1 MRMTRIAR
9 VVTAWMACF
18 AIMLVALAPSI
29 SHALGAKKAS
39 TKEWT
44 EICTS
49 TGVKQVKLT
58 GEGAEPFSPGKH
70 DQHSEDCPFCRI
82 QGDSLGPP
90 PAGAAGI
97 VAAEPMRS
105 SPSLFYEGPR
115 SLFMWA
121 PAQSRAP
128 PLRS

>member
-1 MRMTRIAR
+1 
-9 VVTAWMACF
+9 MACF
-18 AIMLVALAPSI
+18 AILLVALAPSV
-29 SHALGAKKAS
+29 SHALAAKSVSAM
-39 TKEWT
+39 EWI

-49 TGVKQVKLT
+49 TGAKQVKQIAT
-58 GEGAEPFSPGKH
+58 ENAKPFSPAKH

-82 QGDSLGPP
+82 QSGSFGLPP
-90 PAGAAGI
+90 MGAASI
-97 VAAEPMRS
+97 VAPDMLQS
-105 SPSLFYEGPR
+105 YSSLFYEGPR

>member
-1 MRMTRIAR
+1 ML
-9 VVTAWMACF
+9 TAWVACF
-18 AIMLVALAPSI
+18 AILLVALAPSV
-29 SHALGAKKAS
+29 SHALAAKRVSA
-39 TKEWT
+39 TEWI
-44 EICTS
+44 EICTL
-49 TGVKQVKLT
+49 TGAKQVKQIAS
-58 GEGAEPFSPGKH
+58 ENAKPFSPAKH

-82 QGDSLGPP
+82 QGDSFGPP
-90 PAGAAGI
+90 PTGAAGI
-97 VAAEPMRS
+97 VAAESMRS